1 MKYIQYALI
10 AILTIGLIQL
20 PQTAIAENNS
30 LNLALPGSPNN
41 YQYDKFRA
49 GDLDCQNAIGS
60 ATTMEMG
67 VTGIIQRGY
76 YDSLNNYF
84 NDSRPGDVG
93 VYARIIIPLGKR
105 VRNRVDCNELYQLE
119 LQKKRLEV
127 LKLESELQKLRE
139 LKFEN

>member
-1 MKYIQYALI
+1 MQSLKYVLI
-10 AILTIGLIQL
+10 VLFTLGLIQ
-20 PQTAIAENNS
+20 PAYADTSS

-67 VTGIIQRGY
+67 VTGIIQRGT

-84 NDSRPGDVG
+84 NDNRPGDVG
-93 VYARIIIPLGKR
+93 VYARIVIPLGKR

-127 LKLESELQKLRE
+127 LKLERELEQLRQ

>member
-1 MKYIQYALI
+1 MNMKLVYALLI
-10 AILTIGLIQL
+10 AFMLLTWG
-20 PQTAIAENNS
+20 TIAFGQNSS
-30 LNLALPGSPNN
+30 LNLALPGGANN

-67 VTGIIQRGY
+67 VTGIIQRGE
-76 YDSLNNYF
+76 YDALNNYF
-84 NDSRPGDVG
+84 NDNRPGDVG

-105 VRNRVDCNELYQLE
+105 VKNRVDCNELYQLE

-127 LKLESELQKLRE
+127 MKLERELEQLRQ